1 MRKGEPVPPQKE
13 VEYSS
18 PLCSHHELFSL
29 ISTCKGIEADSAI
42 NEFLFQMTL
51 QISWARAL
59 SLLPI
64 DVHNVFSVLQVTD
77 DHMADLAANIK
88 VRFSTNSCEHQL
100 LRVPLINFFNFIL
113 RPIMYIQD
121 Y

>member
-51 QISWARAL
+51 
-59 SLLPI
+59 
-64 DVHNVFSVLQVTD
+64 
-77 DHMADLAANIK
+77 
-88 VRFSTNSCEHQL
+88 
-100 LRVPLINFFNFIL
+100 
-113 RPIMYIQD
+113 
-121 Y
+121 